1 MIHLSIQLAS
11 SLQVRLGDP
20 LDQSITTSSICFT
33 ATPSVDIVLMCGF
46 WDSSFK
52 TFSTDTGNLLYH
64 SAWEIVMVTFHVPWP
79 HTYVIYNF
87 GILVCFLYLLTFR
100 RIN

>member
-64 SAWEIVMVTFHVPWP
+64 GAWEIVMVIFHVIIQFW
-79 HTYVIYNF
+79 H
-87 GILVCFLYLLTFR
+87 ILVCFLSFLTFR
-100 RIN
+100 SIN